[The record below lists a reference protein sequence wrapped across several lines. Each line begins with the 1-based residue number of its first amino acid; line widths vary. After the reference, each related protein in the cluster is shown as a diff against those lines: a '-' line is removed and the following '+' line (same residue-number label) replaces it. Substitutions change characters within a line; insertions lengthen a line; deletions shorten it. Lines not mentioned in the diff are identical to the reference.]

1 MSLLRY
7 ITSFFGSYLF
17 LNSNIILRL
26 CDRITYICSLHFFK
40 AAEELTSKISMTVKE
55 LAYKSALMSHAAHII
70 EWLNRRQVKSINIA
84 VILQE
89 NVQEWNLKYDIG

>member
-1 MSLLRY
+1 
-7 ITSFFGSYLF
+7 
-17 LNSNIILRL
+17 
-26 CDRITYICSLHFFK
+26 
-40 AAEELTSKISMTVKE
+40 MTVKE